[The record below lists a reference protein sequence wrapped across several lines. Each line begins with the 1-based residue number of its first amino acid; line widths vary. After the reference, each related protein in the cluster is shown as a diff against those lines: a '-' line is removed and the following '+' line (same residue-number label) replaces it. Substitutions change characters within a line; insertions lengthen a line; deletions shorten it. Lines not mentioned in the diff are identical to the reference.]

1 MSTSHSKPTRIGI
14 IGMGGFAAMHHLTVA
29 QLEAEG
35 LVKLTCTCDPRA
47 DSAFAAQ
54 QQAWHFAQ
62 RGVRVF
68 SHYRQMIDQCRDA
81 LDYVVIS
88 TPINLHAEM
97 HRAAVEAGIPCYLEK
112 PATLDHIELE
122 EMIVRDARLAHAS
135 LVGFNFIIGPTRR
148 ALKQRLLDGE
158 FGAITE
164 ATLLGRTPRPA
175 DYFYRTDW
183 AGRLIMGERIVLDS
197 CLGNANAHLVHN
209 MLFWL
214 GQGGLSTWA
223 DIATVRAELYRAH
236 AIEGADTFFVQAS
249 TPAGQTLRCAVTHAC
264 AGETRHCETLRC
276 EKAELRYIV
285 GSHAEIH
292 WLDGRPNERIETR
305 GFDPLRENHLAYR
318 RYLIGEESRP
328 ATSLTDSRP
337 FVHLN
342 DLAHISSG
350 EIAPLPEEL
359 ISHTRNEREQKD
371 YISMSGRM
379 QEAMDRFL
387 DAGTWPGKQWGR
399 RSHAALVTPAALPK
413 FHDTVRTM
421 HAALNQ

>member
-1 MSTSHSKPTRIGI
+1 MSIPHSKPTRIGI
-14 IGMGGFAAMHHLTVA
+14 IGMGGFAAIHHLTVA
-29 QLEAEG
+29 DLEAEG
-35 LVKLTCTCDPRA
+35 LVKLTCTCDPHA
-47 DSAFAAQ
+47 DTTFAPQ
-54 QQAWHFAQ
+54 QRAWHFAE

-68 SHYRQMIDQCRDA
+68 SHYQEMIDQCRDM
-81 LDYVVIS
+81 LDLVVIS

-97 HRAAVEAGIPCYLEK
+97 HRAAVEAGLPCYLEK
-112 PATLDHIELE
+112 PATLDHTELE
-122 EMIVRDARLAHAS
+122 AMIARDARLPRAS
-135 LVGFNFIIGPTRR
+135 LVGFNFIIEPARR

-158 FGAITE
+158 FGAVTE
-164 ATLLGRTPRPA
+164 AMLLGRTPRPA

-183 AGRLIMGERIVLDS
+183 AGRLIIGDRIVLDS

-214 GQGGLSTWA
+214 GQGELSTWA
-223 DIATVRAELYRAH
+223 EIATVRAELYRAH

-249 TPAGQTLRCAVTHAC
+249 PPSGQVLRCALTHAC

-285 GSHAEIH
+285 GSHAEIR
-292 WLDGRPNERIETR
+292 WFDGRASERIETR
-305 GFDPLRENHLAYR
+305 GFDPLRENYLAYR
-318 RYLIGEESRP
+318 RYLLGEEPRP

-342 DLAHISSG
+342 ALAHISSG
-350 EIAPLPEEL
+350 EIAPLPETL

-387 DAGTWPGKQWGR
+387 EAGTWPGKQWGR
-399 RSHAALVTPAALPK
+399 RSSAILVTPAALPK
-413 FHDTVRTM
+413 FHDTIRAM
-421 HAALNQ
+421 HAALAR

>member
-1 MSTSHSKPTRIGI
+1 MNANDSKPTRLGI
-14 IGMGGFAAMHHLTVA
+14 IGMGGFAAIHHLTIA
-29 QLEAEG
+29 QLESEG
-35 LVKLTCTCDPRA
+35 FVKLICTCDPRA
-47 DSAFAAQ
+47 DSAFTGQ
-54 QQAWHFAQ
+54 QQAWHFAE

-68 SHYRQMIDQCRDA
+68 SHYQEMIGQCRDA
-81 LDYVVIS
+81 LDMLVIS

-97 HRAAVEAGIPCYLEK
+97 HRAAVEAGLPSYLEK
-112 PATLDHIELE
+112 PATLDHLELE
-122 EMIVRDARLAHAS
+122 EMIARDARLPRAS
-135 LVGFNFIIGPTRR
+135 LVGFNFIIEPARL

-158 FGAITE
+158 FGAVTE
-164 ATLLGRTPRPA
+164 AMLLGRTPRPA

-183 AGRLIMGERIVLDS
+183 AGRLMMGERVVLDS

-214 GQGGLSTWA
+214 GQGEVSTWA

-236 AIEGADTFFVQAS
+236 AIEGADTFFVQA
-249 TPAGQTLRCAVTHAC
+249 TTTAGQVLRCAVTHAC

-285 GSHAEIH
+285 GSHAEIR
-292 WLDGRPNERIETR
+292 WFDGRATEQIETR

-318 RYLIGEESRP
+318 RYLLGEAPRP

-350 EIAPLPEEL
+350 EITPLPAEL

-387 DAGTWPGKQWGR
+387 DAGTFPDKQWGR
-399 RSHAALVTPAALPK
+399 RSPATLVTPTALPK
-413 FHDTVRTM
+413 FHDTVRGM
-421 HAALNQ
+421 HAALAR